1 MAAKLTERQVVPF
14 HLTLTEPIG
23 ETSIA
28 GYPAAEGAYDPV
40 EQIWKLPDG
49 TALSD
54 SNAREIPFIACES
67 YSIIQ
72 DMHVIDDIHVE

>member
-54 SNAREIPFIACES
+54 SNARKS
-67 YSIIQ
+67 RSS
-72 DMHVIDDIHVE
+72 HVRVTPSSRICM